1 MQIRYQICEST
12 GRGKGLFA
20 AEFIPK
26 GTIVW
31 KHYDEDHRV
40 YKDSISLEKDL
51 DRYCG
56 NNISAIQSYMSHVY
70 CNGNAVMYYE
80 LDDGKYFNHDR
91 EKFNVKK
98 TYSKKFEQGKESW
111 IAIRDINENEELFIN
126 YAFDGIIDDP
136 PWFIDLSKKYNVPI
150 GVEFENWSN
159 EHESKSNNNDD
170 QNYGL
175 SLLVKDEKLQQIEQ
189 I

>member
-1 MQIRYQICEST
+1 VNLLVEVKVYLQLNLSPKVQ
-12 GRGKGLFA
+12 LFGN
-20 AEFIPK
+20 IMMK
-26 GTIVW
+26 IIVYI
-31 KHYDEDHRV
+31 KIV
-40 YKDSISLEKDL
+40 LFLQKDL

-159 EHESKSNNNDD
+159 EHESNSNNNDD